1 MSKTGLQMFRIRDTM
16 ESIGQKIV
24 KNILSFMH
32 GVDVTPPQLHLD
44 RAKWHF

>member
-1 MSKTGLQMFRIRDTM
+1 MSKTGLQMFRIRDIM
-16 ESIGQKIV
+16 ESKGQKIV

-44 RAKWHF
+44 RAK